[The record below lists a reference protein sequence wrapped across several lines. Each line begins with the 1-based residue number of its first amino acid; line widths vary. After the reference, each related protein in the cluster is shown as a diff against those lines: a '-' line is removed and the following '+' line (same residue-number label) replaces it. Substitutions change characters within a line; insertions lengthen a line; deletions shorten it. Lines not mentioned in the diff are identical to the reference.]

1 MTKFEVLVSASDVS
15 IAILGNPALDTFEFC
30 EITPGSMAL
39 TRCAGFVGVVGI
51 SGFTTQTV
59 LAVALD
65 DVTVCALARA
75 VADIFE
81 QAICRVERTLTIRVD
96 RGSHGSCEN

>member
-1 MTKFEVLVSASDVS
+1 VDKFAQLVSQSQVA

-51 SGFTTQTV
+51 SGFKTQTV
-59 LAVALD
+59 FAVELD

-75 VADIFE
+75 VVGILE
-81 QAICRVERTLTIRVD
+81 RAIEVVERGVQGHVLTPR
-96 RGSHGSCEN
+96 EN